1 MKWDTLDQIKVLI
14 AIYWQSDD
22 WLFMYYVLYV
32 QFCSHFCCSL
42 PQGLGAD
49 ALFEYKWPPHDEH
62 AEYYMLQ
69 EQVSVF
75 LDVKSF
81 RRKYPGTY
89 VSRCRSVA
97 KLALWGNFRASAESV
112 LISCDTSV
120 LCRRCQWST
129 HRSAQGVLKILICI
143 TFIFVKHRYKEHQH
157 SVILTV
163 YGRRCFMIKCN
174 SRINSVCLIIT
185 LVTFFT
191 PHRAFL
197 QQSCVCSVVY

>member
-1 MKWDTLDQIKVLI
+1 MTGSLCNMYCMYSFVL
-14 AIYWQSDD
+14 
-22 WLFMYYVLYV
+22 F
-32 QFCSHFCCSL
+32 FCCSL

-89 VSRCRSVA
+89 VSSCRT
-97 KLALWGNFRASAESV
+97 LANLAQWGNFGATAKSV
-112 LISCDTSV
+112 LIGCDISA
-120 LCRRCQWST
+120 LCRRCHWST

-143 TFIFVKHRYKEHQH
+143 TFIFVKYRYNEHQH

-174 SRINSVCLIIT
+174 SRINAVCSIIT

-191 PHRAFL
+191 PHRAFF
-197 QQSCVCSVVY
+197 QQSSVCSVVY